1 VFLRILNFQAQEID
15 IIGALS
21 GMLGKRDFWTDL
33 GDNLLTSVTDTA
45 NTLLSGLALQLA
57 ISLGNFF
64 VNFLF

>member
-1 VFLRILNFQAQEID
+1 
-15 IIGALS
+15 
-21 GMLGKRDFWTDL
+21 MLGKRDFWTDL

-64 VNFLF
+64 VKILLKKLSIFIVKNGNNFIKNF